1 MAHQHLARAKTV
13 AVRASGRRVGDPR
26 PGRRL
31 HQLAQHILK
40 PTTEHP
46 AAAAGLGPPNSNTG
60 SSVLVCI
67 GRHRMIIGYEACHLK
82 PRNGGRAGETA
93 RAIAGRADVAVSSHR
108 GVLLAVQRAAAA
120 AGVEQLEAAVGD
132 SYQAACQGDARAAV
146 QLRRALGLLA
156 GLHQVKEEPPVPD
169 LPQPV
174 KQLQRF
180 QRDPKFYPKA
190 RRRR

>member
-1 MAHQHLARAKTV
+1 M
-13 AVRASGRRVGDPR
+13 
-26 PGRRL
+26 
-31 HQLAQHILK
+31 
-40 PTTEHP
+40 PTWP
-46 AAAAGLGPPNSNTG
+46 VPL
-60 SSVLVCI
+60 
-67 GRHRMIIGYEACHLK
+67 
-82 PRNGGRAGETA
+82 
-93 RAIAGRADVAVSSHR
+93 HR